1 MSDKKIVLLAAA
13 HVTTDIV
20 YNCLNKEFGIHT
32 VILEQTENKK
42 VFIKRRIKRLGLAK
56 VIGQIGFQVLIS
68 KPLTIFSKKRVKD
81 IIRENQLDITPVDP
95 AKIVNVPSINSPQA
109 IALLKELQP
118 DLIIVNGTRI
128 ISKKVL
134 AAVNCKF
141 INTHA
146 GITPKY
152 RGVHGTYWA
161 LASNDAANSGVTV
174 HFVDEGIDTGSIISQ
189 DFVTPTAKDNFSTYP
204 MLQIAKG
211 VVLLKQAVKD
221 HFAGSIVLK
230 QNQMESKLWYHPTF
244 FEYIINRFKH
254 KVK

>member
-13 HVTTDIV
+13 HITTDIV
-20 YNCLNKEFGIHT
+20 YNCLNKEFNIHT
-32 VILEQTENKK
+32 VVLEQPVSKK
-42 VFIKRRIKRLGLAK
+42 ILIKKRIKRLGLLK
-56 VIGQIGFQVLIS
+56 VIGQISFQVLIS
-68 KPLTIFSKKRVKD
+68 KPLGFFSKKRMEE
-81 IIRENQLDITPVDP
+81 IIKEEELDITPIVA
-95 AKIVNVPSINSPQA
+95 AKIVNVSSVNSPQT

-118 DLIIVNGTRI
+118 DLIVVNGTRI

-134 AAVNCKF
+134 AAVNCGF
-141 INTHA
+141 INTHV

-161 LASNDAANSGVTV
+161 LANNDAANSGVTV

-189 DFVTPTAKDNFSTYP
+189 AVVTPTAKDNFSTYP
-204 MLQIAKG
+204 LLQIAKG
-211 VVLLKQAVKD
+211 AQLMKQAVKD
-221 HFAGSIVLK
+221 YFAGSIVLK
-230 QNQMESKLWYHPTF
+230 KNEMDSKLWYHPTI